1 MFTKHFPFEL
11 KTHESNEQQQ
21 KMDTLKTLHTKK
33 KKKKKN
39 PNHKVLPQDTPHVTG
54 IRRY

>member
-11 KTHESNEQQQ
+11 KTHGSNKQQQ
-21 KMDTLKTLHTKK
+21 QQNGYSETLQIKK
-33 KKKKKN
+33 KKKKK
-39 PNHKVLPQDTPHVTG
+39 PNHKVLPQDIPHVTG